1 MISPLLVLEHLT
13 TSPPLAL
20 NGAGGEDRMIRLLV
34 KAIPLIT
41 TILLIACGSNTPVDS
56 EQEGRILL
64 WHQWSGADEETLNE
78 LLDMFNEVYPEITV
92 ISISHTS
99 AGLKESF
106 IDAATR
112 GFGPDVMIG
121 SQLWTPELADAQ
133 LIRPVGRKTRSIQNL
148 ILTQRLIPLR
158 YQDELVRAAA
168 CA

>member
-78 LLDMFNEVYPEITV
+78 LLDMFNEVL
-92 ISISHTS
+92 SRDNCDQHLS
-99 AGLKESF
+99 
-106 IDAATR
+106 
-112 GFGPDVMIG
+112 
-121 SQLWTPELADAQ
+121 
-133 LIRPVGRKTRSIQNL
+133 PVRWFERKLHRCGYQRSG
-148 ILTQRLIPLR
+148 
-158 YQDELVRAAA
+158 A
-168 CA
+168 